1 MTDVFFFFSHYMF
14 FLLSMKLPWILGKR
28 TFSSFYR
35 NLFSV
40 YENGLMDCMSSL
52 YFNADPILS
61 VFLIKRLLFF
71 AIIFGCVAPLWWIP
85 AKKTFFIVG
94 EEEYFLDSPFL
105 FEDEALFKSLLTFSF
120 KCILLDLDFIYHAV
134 FLKCNDQLG
143 TGGWMKTGLFMWLAD
158 IFSG

>member
-85 AKKTFFIVG
+85 AKKNLLHSWWRGILLGISV
-94 EEEYFLDSPFL
+94 SS
-105 FEDEALFKSLLTFSF
+105 FKSLLTFSF

-143 TGGWMKTGLFMWLAD
+143 TGGWKKTGLFMWLAD